1 MQTIADVVTRLDANI
16 TDITETRIFNL
27 LHADATEMA
36 TLLTTL
42 YSDNSTTNTQQPT
55 RGNRGGGLPFGLF
68 GGGQQTQSQDQPS
81 QRALLEAKMVAVAD
95 PRTNSVIVSS
105 SHDMMEEIA
114 LTVGRLD
121 SSDSKKQH
129 IQVYTLENAD
139 PDNVASI
146 LRGMFT
152 VNGANT
158 PQTQQTTDVL
168 SQRTETGAST
178 DVVNTLNTNSTPGTG
193 GGGRG
198 Q

>member
-1 MQTIADVVTRLDANI
+1 
-16 TDITETRIFNL
+16 
-27 LHADATEMA
+27 
-36 TLLTTL
+36 
-42 YSDNSTTNTQQPT
+42 
-55 RGNRGGGLPFGLF
+55 
-68 GGGQQTQSQDQPS
+68 
-81 QRALLEAKMVAVAD
+81 MVAVAD